1 MELNKP
7 QSWEEWRDCHH
18 TRYPELLKRSSAI
31 TEADVPAWSRPSPP
45 VRLLSSLCIYMHMV
59 FCCFFV
65 FFPCF
70 VRILMIL
77 LNGCLWVLQKLKS
90 STSSAILVSYFFCFQ
105 GYFDFDFDFYG
116 TCYSFFSLWV
126 FLIASFSL
134 WCFLWLSTVYDC
146 AEYFSDYSIFWL
158 VLWGVFWFS
167 TVECFSD

>member
-1 MELNKP
+1 MEGLP
-7 QSWEEWRDCHH
+7 PHPVPRTVEEVFSDYRGRRAGLIKAL
-18 TRYPELLKRSSAI
+18 TTGSFALFSVY
-31 TEADVPAWSRPSPP
+31 
-45 VRLLSSLCIYMHMV
+45 IYAYG
-59 FCCFFV
+59 FLFFFV

-90 STSSAILVSYFFCFQ
+90 STSSAILVSYFFWFQ

-134 WCFLWLSTVYDC
+134 WCFL
-146 AEYFSDYSIFWL
+146 
-158 VLWGVFWFS
+158 
-167 TVECFSD
+167 